1 MHAVIFLSLVLF
13 QVTTEQSPFSS
24 YQVFLSP
31 RKLPGACAGEHPDQ
45 LRNRTYTF
53 LSSVYPSGHALTLH
67 DGKAIERNPLGTVE
81 WETSL
86 VAVEPMKIETRRGTL
101 LTIGANH
108 VHGTGGAT
116 HVLVVECRNR
126 ELTVWFE
133 AGGEGV
139 REASFEAADQE
150 LSVSRWI
157 WSPADA
163 HCCPSKEGQE
173 RFRWRPRAARFVRVG
188 IAERVLPK

>member
-13 QVTTEQSPFSS
+13 QATAEQSPFSS
-24 YQVFLSP
+24 YEVFLSP
-31 RKLPGACAGEHPDQ
+31 RKLPGTCAGEDLDQ
-45 LRNRTYTF
+45 FRNRTYTF
-53 LSSVYPSGHALTLH
+53 RSRVYPSAHGVTLH
-67 DGKAIERNPLGTVE
+67 NGKVVERNPLGTAE

-86 VAVEPMKIETRRGTL
+86 VEVEPVKVETGMRTL
-101 LTIGANH
+101 LIIGANH

-139 REASFEAADQE
+139 RDASFESADQE
-150 LSVSRWI
+150 LSVNRWI
-157 WSPADA
+157 WSPTDA
-163 HCCPSKEGQE
+163 HCCPSKESQE
-173 RFRWRPRAARFVRVG
+173 RYQWRRSAGRFVPVGRSERAA
-188 IAERVLPK
+188 PK